1 MSFASK
7 MSAGLLAAACV
18 CSLAAAEVI
27 SINEPADFLAPQRVV
42 KGEEALSVKG
52 YYFVLLSSK
61 TLTLDP
67 AKKYKISGDFRL
79 KEGEAGANMYLGFA
93 PYDAEGKEIKAVAVN
108 VTPKSDTV
116 LAKAAITGDTMI
128 QVRDAS
134 KWDTKTKSGFV
145 AFDTKPDYSDLPNRD
160 LAAIAPDGIRQN
172 GDVWEITLKKPMTKD
187 VAEGTDVRQ
196 QKAGATYIYSAY
208 KANLPQEWVTL
219 SGVTAGSTSQFGNP
233 YRQLWHGT
241 ASVRVMVSMLNGKP
255 GTVIEMK
262 NIKVEEVE

>member
-1 MSFASK
+1 MSLASK
-7 MSAGLLAAACV
+7 LSAGLLAAACV
-18 CSLAAAEVI
+18 CSLAAAEII
-27 SINEPADFLAPQRVV
+27 SINEPTDFQTPKRVV
-42 KGEEALSVKG
+42 KGEESMSAKG
-52 YYFVLLSSK
+52 HYFVLLSSK

-79 KEGEAGANMYLGFA
+79 KEGEVNPNMYLGFA
-93 PYDAEGKEIKAVAVN
+93 PYDAEGREITSVCVN
-108 VTPKSDTV
+108 ATPKSDTV
-116 LAKAAITGDTMI
+116 LAKAAVKGDTVI
-128 QVRDAS
+128 CVKDAS

-160 LAAIAPDGIRQN
+160 LAAIAPDGIKQN
-172 GDVWEITLKKPMTKD
+172 GDVWEITLKKPLTKD
-187 VAEGTDVRQ
+187 VAEGADVRQ

-208 KANLPQEWVTL
+208 KGKLPQEWVTL
-219 SGVTAGSTSQFGNP
+219 SGVTAGSTSLSGNTN
-233 YRQLWHGT
+233 RRLWHGT